1 MSANQN
7 GEPAP
12 TYTPVTG
19 AGCYVVAGSSVIKE
33 LNCGSSIKPFI
44 SLREGSL
51 PDFSLD
57 HTGSSEE
64 EEREVRGRGREE
76 EREVRGRGEGR
87 KKGR

>member
-1 MSANQN
+1 M
-7 GEPAP
+7 
-12 TYTPVTG
+12 YTPVTG

-87 KKGR
+87 KKER